1 MKGDVIYV
9 VRLLTNKERELIRLY
24 IKDAQK
30 RIFWQQF
37 EDGFPSYRHY
47 GIDVGD
53 GTVVHFRGD
62 KFIIQPS
69 AWIQR
74 TSLAKFLDGGELK
87 VQKDVNYKFTRNE
100 VVRRALGK
108 VGSNFGGYNFLSN
121 NCEHFAYWC
130 ATGRRISYQVLL
142 RPFD

>member
-9 VRLLTNKERELIRLY
+9 VRLLKKQEKKLAFEHY
-24 IKDAQK
+24 KDFPK

-53 GTVVHFRGD
+53 GTAIHFRGD
-62 KFIIQPS
+62 QFLIQKT

-74 TSLAKFLDGGELK
+74 TSMNKFLGGGELIIAEDVK
-87 VQKDVNYKFTRNE
+87 YAFSKDD
-100 VVRRALGK
+100 VVKRALSQVGK
-108 VGSNFGGYNFLSN
+108 DFGGYNFIFN
-121 NCEHFAYWC
+121 NCEHFANWC
-130 ATGRRISYQVLL
+130 ATGRRFSKQVML
-142 RPFD
+142 R

>member
-9 VRLLTNKERELIRLY
+9 VRLLKKQEQNLALSYYKQY
-24 IKDAQK
+24 KH

-47 GIDVGD
+47 GIDIGD

-62 KFIIQPS
+62 RFLIQKS

-74 TSLAKFLDGGELK
+74 TSMKSFLGGGELYIEENVK
-87 VQKDVNYKFTRNE
+87 YAFPRNE
-100 VVRRALGK
+100 VVRRALSQ
-108 VGSNFGGYNFLSN
+108 VGSNFGGYNFIFN

-130 ATGRRISYQVLL
+130 ATGRRISKQVML
-142 RPFD
+142 RRS